1 MMHSTCSDK
10 RITNPGMT
18 PLPEVTS
25 PRDKSIAGS
34 LDVTAFHD
42 DDNDNNDDD
51 GTIGSP
57 GRLARS
63 RFSSSGTK
71 VLELNFARRPGYNL
85 LSKYGVSGNSN
96 TVTRAETNTASS
108 NSNSKGTKL
117 DTETELD
124 LTVPKRHYITRGE
137 RPISNDSIATRA
149 SDIFSSPGM
158 DMHSRNSS
166 IGNDDSDV
174 DDSTNITSKVY
185 PNKTWSGSMGHM
197 FEGNSTI
204 LNSTDTIDNMSE
216 TADPRSSNK
225 AMRKH
230 SFSSGLVMDFK
241 SGPYSNANSFV
252 SFVPVKS
259 KKPFASYSSH
269 SQSMT
274 AITLG
279 GKGQLT
285 PSQRYRLRREQ
296 KEQSLRN
303 SIKQKEKFY
312 DDQDGDLELQEGDVD
327 DSLIWN
333 IPMAPFSTS
342 SFLNAES
349 SMLSHSNHG
358 KHGTSVQRS
367 PRGKKSSRS
376 LRMSGQKGSHS
387 STAIPPNVH
396 EDIRAATPPGKAIDG
411 SHNSL
416 NGNSNGNGN
425 GSNLTVLDFFQ
436 MPTSPIPGINGVSDF
451 QFFKSTTKNLSSV
464 YLHSSSM
471 LSRTKLS
478 ERTNSTEFLPV
489 ELQEACDMGMEDK
502 LLVSEDKLEVLSH
515 SRPSWLPPK
524 DPEEKR
530 NHEEQ
535 ISKNISVASIEQL
548 SRNRDRDERIARN
561 ETNKIRVSETLER
574 GILRNSSLNTL
585 RKIVWESSISE
596 GVRHRVYN
604 ELLQTKDCFVTKHYV
619 EPYEDVLKLLE
630 GMCFPRGKEYELRQ
644 LIDRRIR
651 NKRSGQEE
659 NQVISEDLMKLLQ
672 MKSISSQGLVTGD
685 ELLFHHF
692 LNDKSFE
699 SLGDIWEMVN
709 LIQMTCF
716 SEPCKLKY
724 DTRIVQPRGIVAKYL
739 LRTDDFKQEFNSTCL
754 NSSTWWNIL
763 EKVDHSLFMWIMDII
778 VVANSQNSKYF
789 PQSESD
795 FKGQDWET
803 YRSKYVAVNYKVLA
817 SLTLNVLLNYHFGFN
832 DLIEL
837 GDLPDK
843 KFAIPMA
850 TDDVVDAD
858 MVNASFVKKWQHYY
872 RKF

>member
-10 RITNPGMT
+10 RITNPGVA
-18 PLPEVTS
+18 PLPEVPS
-25 PRDKSIAGS
+25 PRQKSIAGS
-34 LDVTAFHD
+34 LDVNAFHD
-42 DDNDNNDDD
+42 D
-51 GTIGSP
+51 TVGSP
-57 GRLARS
+57 DRLARS
-63 RFSSSGTK
+63 KFSSSGTK

-96 TVTRAETNTASS
+96 LVTRAEGDSVSS
-108 NSNSKGTKL
+108 NSNSKNAKL

-124 LTVPKRHYITRGE
+124 LTVPKRYYVARGE

-149 SDIFSSPGM
+149 SDIFSSPGL

-166 IGNDDSDV
+166 IGNDDSDL
-174 DDSTNITSKVY
+174 DESTNITSKVY
-185 PNKTWSGSMGHM
+185 PNKTWSGSMGHI

-204 LNSTDTIDNMSE
+204 LNSTDNIDNMSE
-216 TADPRSSNK
+216 TAAPRGSKNR
-225 AMRKH
+225 AVRKH

-241 SGPYSNANSFV
+241 SGPYSNANSCV

-259 KKPFASYSSH
+259 KKPFASYGSH

-279 GKGQLT
+279 GKAPLT
-285 PSQRYRLRREQ
+285 PSQRYRLRKEQ

-358 KHGTSVQRS
+358 RHGTTVQRS
-367 PRGKKSSRS
+367 PRGNKGSRS
-376 LRMSGQKGSHS
+376 LRMSGQKGAYS
-387 STAIPPNVH
+387 SIAKPPNVH
-396 EDIRAATPPGKAIDG
+396 EDMRAATPPGKVIDSSG
-411 SHNSL
+411 HNAL
-416 NGNSNGNGN
+416 NGNGTGSGN
-425 GSNLTVLDFFQ
+425 NLTVLDFFQ

-464 YLHSSSM
+464 YLHSSSK

-489 ELQEACDMGMEDK
+489 ELQEACELGMEDK

-530 NHEEQ
+530 NHEAQ

-574 GILRNSSLNTL
+574 GILRNSSLSTL
-585 RKIVWESSISE
+585 RKIVWESSLSE
-596 GVRHRVYN
+596 DVRHRVYN
-604 ELLQTKDCFVTKHYV
+604 DLLQTKDCFVTKHYI
-619 EPYEDVLKLLE
+619 EPYEDVSKLLE

-659 NQVISEDLMKLLQ
+659 DQIISDDLMKLLQ

-724 DTRIVQPRGIVAKYL
+724 DTRIVQPRGIVGKYL

-763 EKVDHSLFMWIMDII
+763 ENVDHNLFMWIMDII
-778 VVANSQNSKYF
+778 VVANSQNTKYF
-789 PQSESD
+789 PQSETD

-850 TDDVVDAD
+850 ADDVMDAD
-858 MVNASFVKKWQHYY
+858 TVNASFVKKWQHYY